1 LRVISYFSSR
11 EAAPLACAA
20 VLVASP
26 TSAVRR
32 RALIFGL
39 LVLAALSAAAL
50 AWAGTAPAETPQEK
64 LEATRDK
71 LEGVRDDS
79 EALAATIAEQNR
91 AIDSMIGEVSALRQ
105 KQAAVAAELA
115 EKQAQLDR
123 ATAELEAEEEH
134 LERVRE
140 KLGRALGVLR
150 ERLVAIYEAGSPDV
164 VNAILESEDW
174 SQMAAQTEYLSRIQS
189 YDDTVVER
197 VKTLRDE
204 VRGAVE
210 RLTEKRAEI
219 EEARDEVAAIEAEVA
234 AARRQA
240 EARFAELKDAQSQ
253 RREALEAL
261 ESREEAL
268 SNNLASISEQVASEG
283 GDATT
288 GMMPAPLNPG
298 QEARVLSESE
308 ASAPASAPDAVKAV
322 VSAGNAIATTP
333 YIWGGGHGSFESS
346 GYDCSGAVSYALHGG
361 GFLESP
367 LDSTGLETWG
377 EPGPGQWITVYANAG
392 HAWMVVAGI
401 AFDTVGGPGPRWHY
415 PWVDSP
421 EGFVARHPAGY

>member
-1 LRVISYFSSR
+1 M
-11 EAAPLACAA
+11 
-20 VLVASP
+20 LVASP

-39 LVLAALSAAAL
+39 LLLTALSAVAL

-71 LEGVRDDS
+71 LEGVRGHS
-79 EALAATIAEQNR
+79 EALAATIAEENR

-115 EKQAQLDR
+115 EKQAELDR

-134 LERVRE
+134 LERVRD
-140 KLGRALGVLR
+140 KLTRALGVLR

-164 VNAILESEDW
+164 VNAILEAEDW

-189 YDDTVVER
+189 YDDSVVER
-197 VKTLRDE
+197 VQTLRDQ

-210 RLTEKRAEI
+210 RLSEQRAEI

-234 AARRQA
+234 AARREA
-240 EARFAELKDAQSQ
+240 EARFAELKAAQAQ

-268 SNNLASISEQVASEG
+268 GNNLASISEQVASEG

-298 QEARVLSESE
+298 QEARVLNESE
-308 ASAPASAPDAVKAV
+308 ASAPASAPAAVQAV
-322 VSAGNAIATTP
+322 ISAGNAIATTP

-421 EGFVARHPAGY
+421 EGFVARHPAGF

>member
-1 LRVISYFSSR
+1 M
-11 EAAPLACAA
+11 
-20 VLVASP
+20 LVASP

-39 LVLAALSAAAL
+39 LLLAALSAAAL
-50 AWAGTAPAETPQEK
+50 AWAAPSPAETPQEK

-71 LEGVRDDS
+71 LEGVRGDS
-79 EALAATIAEQNR
+79 EALVATIAEENR

-115 EKQAQLDR
+115 EKQSELDQ
-123 ATAELEAEEEH
+123 ATAALEAEEAH

-189 YDDTVVER
+189 YDDAVVER
-197 VKTLRDE
+197 VKTLRDQ
-204 VRGAVE
+204 VRGAVS
-210 RLTEKRAEI
+210 RLSEQRAEI

-234 AARRQA
+234 AARHEA
-240 EARFAELKDAQSQ
+240 EVRFAELKSAQAQ

-268 SNNLASISEQVASEG
+268 SNNLATISEQVASEG

-308 ASAPASAPDAVKAV
+308 ASAPASAPAAVQAV
-322 VSAGNAIATTP
+322 ISAGNAIATTP